1 MNNARRDAALARAG
15 IKSAMSLQ
23 ESGGDGK
30 RDAVWGRT
38 AVKAVPAPDESARNT
53 KREGTETK
61 TEAEPVK
68 SGGQLQQQQ
77 TRLGEERARLK
88 SLQDRRKEADT
99 ERGQIMARLEN
110 KATLTSQEVSELES
124 RRMAIMRFL
133 QDASREELQAEERL
147 LFLLECERDLLSRMA
162 GLQASI
168 ESNEADIA
176 PGGYWDRQIKEAEK
190 IMATAR
196 AGIEVVKVRIAKARE
211 LLSLLGG

>member
-1 MNNARRDAALARAG
+1 
-15 IKSAMSLQ
+15 
-23 ESGGDGK
+23 
-30 RDAVWGRT
+30 
-38 AVKAVPAPDESARNT
+38 
-53 KREGTETK
+53 
-61 TEAEPVK
+61 
-68 SGGQLQQQQ
+68 LQQQQ
-77 TRLGEERARLK
+77 SRISEERTRLK
-88 SLQDRRKEADT
+88 SLQDRRREAES

-110 KATLTSQEVSELES
+110 KATLSSVEVTELES

-133 QDASREELQAEERL
+133 QDASREEVQAEERL
-147 LFLLECERDLLSRMA
+147 LFLLECERDLLSRMS

-196 AGIEVVKVRIAKARE
+196 AGIEVVKVRISKARE